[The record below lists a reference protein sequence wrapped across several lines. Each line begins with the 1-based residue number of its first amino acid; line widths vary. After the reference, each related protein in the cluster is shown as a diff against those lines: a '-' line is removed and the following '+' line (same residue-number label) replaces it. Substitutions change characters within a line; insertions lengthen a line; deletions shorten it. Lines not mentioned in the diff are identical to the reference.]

1 MIFLEPILY
10 FVGYAIRNEKYY
22 LFFIL
27 KNPQKLR
34 EFFGGGMG
42 IYLSWLILY
51 PSEQCG
57 ASLQESSL
65 NKVVQMLKTAIV
77 TELRHWMET
86 NENVY
91 NVKILLTMMKEV
103 YKVRVHPK
111 ECIYHFT
118 KSKSLRCQPVGVLF
132 CYVFHNRKNIL
143 FSP

>member
-1 MIFLEPILY
+1 
-10 FVGYAIRNEKYY
+10 
-22 LFFIL
+22 
-27 KNPQKLR
+27 
-34 EFFGGGMG
+34 MG

-111 ECIYHFT
+111 DVLGVSQLESCFVMFFT
-118 KSKSLRCQPVGVLF
+118 TERIFYSVLNNPKF
-132 CYVFHNRKNIL
+132 CL
-143 FSP
+143 LC